1 MKRKKALERERE
13 AIEAARAVSPRKPKG
28 TPGAGQFRKRAEID
42 RERQDYLNMAE
53 MFGGR
58 AETLRRKEREKE
70 KRKEK
75 RKKAEKPPASPPA
88 KKEKSKPPPKPNND
102 DPSRSKGWVSLEDPG
117 LAAVVLEGGA
127 VDGWT
132 LEFTD
137 EASNWFGPITWG
149 GDIVPGEVEA
159 ALNEAVETEA
169 RWARWSLKPEQKPS
183 PSPRADTPAGWV
195 SVDPSRG
202 RYIVPGRGYVTA
214 PGVVTKD
221 LPRASVAVPGAV
233 VVPAQD
239 GTTYEIRLGSARVGV
254 DTPLESSRS
263 SAASSAVIR
272 AWMASELVA
281 KGRIDQATA
290 RSVFPTTAP
299 HVLRGRAA
307 EVRKGRG

>member
-1 MKRKKALERERE
+1 MNKRKKALERERE

-28 TPGAGQFRKRAEID
+28 TPGAGQFRPKAEVE
-42 RERQDYLNMAE
+42 RERRGHQEMAE
-53 MFGGR
+53 MWGAR

-70 KRKEK
+70 KRKAA
-75 RKKAEKPPASPPA
+75 R
-88 KKEKSKPPPKPNND
+88 KKEKSTPPPRPSND

-117 LAAVVLEGGA
+117 LAAVVLEGSA
-127 VDGWT
+127 VDGWG
-132 LEFTD
+132 LEFTN

-169 RWARWSLKPEQKPS
+169 RWARWSIKPEQKSS

-202 RYIVPGRGYVTA
+202 RYIVPGKGYITA
-214 PGVVTKD
+214 PPVVTKE

-233 VVPAQD
+233 VVPAPDGAYEIQV
-239 GTTYEIRLGSARVGV
+239 GTTRLGVN
-254 DTPLESSRS
+254 TPLESSRS

-272 AWMASELVA
+272 AWMANELVS

-290 RSVFPTTAP
+290 RSVFPTTAA

-307 EVRKGRG
+307 EVRKGRR